1 MKKTGILAAVCL
13 IIVVNTGV
21 VVAHLSP
28 DYPSESNSASILQ
41 PGTKDMATNPG
52 TQARTYKTKLGNNKD
67 NQVQIEVYRSKV
79 EVVGHNSDEVII
91 EASNYEVPKRAQGL
105 RSLFS
110 EAEDNT
116 ELGLAVIKD
125 KNILRIVQASRRGGE
140 YTIKVPKNVTIVYHE
155 SSPHGGKLAL
165 SETTGEI
172 DLELH
177 HASATLTNITG
188 PVNANTI
195 HGHLDITFAEL
206 NQAKSSSIKSVHGPV
221 DITLPGNT
229 KADLELEANHGEIYT
244 DFDIS
249 RPSDSKNGLPKI
261 AGGSTIKGKTNN
273 GGVGMSISA
282 VHSNI
287 YIRKQK

>member
-1 MKKTGILAAVCL
+1 MKKTGIFAAVCL

-28 DYPSESNSASILQ
+28 DYSAESTNQ
-41 PGTKDMATNPG
+41 PGTKAMATNPG
-52 TQARTYKTKLGNNKD
+52 TQARTYKTKLGNSKD
-67 NQVQIEVYRSKV
+67 NQIHIEVYRSKM

-91 EASNYEVPKRAQGL
+91 EASNYDVPERAEGL

-110 EAEDNT
+110 EVEDNT
-116 ELGLAVIKD
+116 ELGLAVIKE
-125 KNILRIVQASRRGGE
+125 KNILKIVQASRRGGE
-140 YTIKVPKNVTIVYHE
+140 YTIKVPKNVAIVYHE
-155 SSPHGGKLAL
+155 SSPHGGKFEL
-165 SETTGEI
+165 SDTAGEI

-188 PVNANTI
+188 PINANTV
-195 HGHLDITFAEL
+195 HGHIDIKFAEL

-244 DFDIS
+244 DFAIS
-249 RPSDSKNGLPKI
+249 RPNDSKNGLTKI
-261 AGGSTIKGKTNN
+261 AGGNTIKGKTNN
-273 GGVGMSISA
+273 GGVGMSVSA
-282 VHSNI
+282 VHSDI
-287 YIRKQK
+287 FIRKQK

>member
-1 MKKTGILAAVCL
+1 MKKTEIFAAVCF

-21 VVAHLSP
+21 VVAHP
-28 DYPSESNSASILQ
+28 NADYPAESNSAAAYQ
-41 PGTKDMATNPG
+41 PGTKVMAANLG
-52 TQARTYKTKLGNNKD
+52 TQARSYKTKLGNSKD
-67 NQVQIEVYRSKV
+67 NQIQIEVYRSKV

-91 EASNYEVPKRAQGL
+91 EAANYEVPERAEGL

-116 ELGLAVIKD
+116 NLGLAVIKE
-125 KNILRIVQASRRGGE
+125 KNTLRIVQAARRGGE
-140 YTIKVPKNVTIVYHE
+140 YIIKVPKNVAIVYHE
-155 SSPHGGKLAL
+155 NSPHGGKLEL
-165 SETTGEI
+165 SDTAGEI
-172 DLELH
+172 DLDLH
-177 HASATLTNITG
+177 HASATLTNVTG
-188 PVNANTI
+188 PVNANTV
-195 HGHLDITFAEL
+195 HGHLDIKFSEL

-244 DFDIS
+244 DFAIS